1 MSKQSTSWEASAEWY
16 DALVEGKPGNYQKE
30 VILPNLLRIL
40 GLKKDEAVLDLACG
54 QGFFTRAFASAGA
67 RVTAAD
73 ISPSLVALAKEHS
86 PKEVHSAGSGQVSF
100 HVAPAHKLGF
110 AKDASID
117 TIVIVMA
124 IQNMENPGDVLKECT
139 RVLKPGGRIA
149 IVMNHPAFRIPRRS
163 DWGFDQEKGIQYR
176 RIDGYMSQSKI
187 LIDMHPGKKLA
198 RPGSAGGG
206 SEQTVSFHNPL
217 QVYFKM
223 FHKHGLL
230 VSRLEEWIS
239 HKTSAKGPRQK
250 AEDDSRK
257 EIPMFLCLEVR
268 RVDML

>member
-1 MSKQSTSWEASAEWY
+1 MSKQSTSWEASADWY

-40 GLKKDEAVLDLACG
+40 TLKKDEVVLDLACG
-54 QGFFTRAFASAGA
+54 QGFFTRAFAFASA
-67 RVTAAD
+67 RVIASD
-73 ISPSLVALAKEHS
+73 LSPSLVALAKEHS
-86 PKEVHSAGSGQVSF
+86 PKDVAF
-100 HVAPAHKLGF
+100 HVAPAHKLSF

-124 IQNMENPGDVLKECT
+124 IQNMENPSDVLKECA
-139 RVLKPGGRIA
+139 RVLKPGGRIT
-149 IVMNHPAFRIPRRS
+149 IVMNHPAFRIPRKS
-163 DWGFDQEKGIQYR
+163 DWGFDQENGIQYR
-176 RIDGYMSQSKI
+176 RIDGYMSQSKV
-187 LIDMHPGKKLA
+187 LIDMHPGKK
-198 RPGSAGGG
+198 G
-206 SEQTVSFHNPL
+206 SEKTVSFHNPL

-223 FHKHGLL
+223 FHKYGLL

-250 AEDDSRK
+250 AEDDARK

-268 RVDML
+268 RVDMQ